1 MFILDRYNLLVSVPL
16 SKLIFP
22 FDLGETSSGKST
34 IINKLI
40 GEKILPTGVAA
51 TTSRVC
57 RIRFSKTLSVSIK
70 DADEKE
76 IGKWTFKD
84 KREMERKV
92 KELATTSE
100 RNFVY
105 VDICIEVPMLQVNET
120 NFLHSSVVLFENAC
134 KIT

>member
-1 MFILDRYNLLVSVPL
+1 MDRYIILVSFPL

-22 FDLGETSSGKST
+22 FNLGETSSGKST

-40 GEKILPTGVAA
+40 GEKILPTNVAA
-51 TTSRVC
+51 STSKVC

-70 DADEKE
+70 DADEQE
-76 IGKWTFKD
+76 IDTWTFKD

-100 RNFVY
+100 RNVVY
-105 VDICIEVPMLQVNET
+105 VDICMEIPMLKVNET